1 MSEPVSNPMN
11 KPTSKPT
18 SDPTREV
25 ELKARVEDI
34 DAARRNIENAGAL
47 LVFDGSLHDR
57 IYDTPDRMLA
67 ARDFVLRIRSYVSTL
82 GVTAHLDWKGPTSR
96 EEGFKVRAE
105 LTTGVTDPSE
115 LAAILSRIG
124 YEIVGRIDRQVV
136 QYEIQNAETDARTV
150 IRFERYPRMDVL
162 VEVEGSPAGIERAI
176 DGLGIPRAMFSADR
190 LSDFVHAFEARTGEK
205 AAVSDQDL

>member
-1 MSEPVSNPMN
+1 MNEPVNKSINKPMN
-11 KPTSKPT
+11 KPM

-25 ELKARVEDI
+25 ELKARVQDI
-34 DAARRNIENAGAL
+34 GVTRRNIENAGAL

-57 IYDTPDRMLA
+57 IYDTPDRILA
-67 ARDFVLRIRSYVSTL
+67 ARDFVLRLRSYVSPL

-96 EEGFKVRAE
+96 EDGFKVRSE
-105 LTTGVTDPSE
+105 LTTGVTDPNE
-115 LAAILSRIG
+115 LAAILDRIG
-124 YEIVGRIDRQVV
+124 FEIVGRIDRQVV

-190 LSDFVHAFEARTGEK
+190 LSDFVRAFEARTGEK
-205 AAVSDQDL
+205 AAVCDQDL